1 MRWGATMVVLVIVQV
16 VVVAAVWVARV
27 RVLEAA
33 SIVVEVNAMQPAVTV
48 AQAHVEVIINEFF

>member
-1 MRWGATMVVLVIVQV
+1 MRAKMRWGATMVVLVIVQV

-33 SIVVEVNAMQPAVTV
+33 SIVVEVNAM
-48 AQAHVEVIINEFF
+48 